1 MPHPDKDLWRCD
13 VAPAATLTAC
23 RLPKPTATIR
33 PPLTTTGITPQQFA
47 AAARLAI
54 RPWNATRR
62 VKLTVHE
69 SANDAEIRQEYGPI
83 DRQGAVLAW
92 STLPCSGLPIRQR
105 YDAREQWDLSDG
117 KSDDAPSLW
126 LVIAHELGHAL
137 GLDHYAP
144 GNIMAPYYSQM
155 STTPG
160 PEDLAELERR
170 YNEQE
175 PQPMPTNLIRLFLCI
190 LNGLPAIMDCIAKG
204 EAHAHANGE
213 ASPLMQAADEL
224 RAQRA
229 ALRAALWNNPNTDP
243 TQSDAEHQ

>member
-1 MPHPDKDLWRCD
+1 
-13 VAPAATLTAC
+13 
-23 RLPKPTATIR
+23 
-33 PPLTTTGITPQQFA
+33 
-47 AAARLAI
+47 
-54 RPWNATRR
+54 
-62 VKLTVHE
+62 
-69 SANDAEIRQEYGPI
+69 
-83 DRQGAVLAW
+83 
-92 STLPCSGLPIRQR
+92 
-105 YDAREQWDLSDG
+105 
-117 KSDDAPSLW
+117 
-126 LVIAHELGHAL
+126 VIAHELGHAL

-229 ALRAALWNNPNTDP
+229 ALRAALWNDPNTDP